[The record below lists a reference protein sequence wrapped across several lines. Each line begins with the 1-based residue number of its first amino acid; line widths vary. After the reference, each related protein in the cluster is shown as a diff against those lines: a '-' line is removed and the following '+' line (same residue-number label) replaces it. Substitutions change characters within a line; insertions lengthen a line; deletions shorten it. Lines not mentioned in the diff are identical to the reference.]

1 MDMMENC
8 TKFVA
13 HRCREFDDVE
23 DDLEEKPAG
32 FLVFDDLKL
41 LTSST
46 AIDVWI

>member
-1 MDMMENC
+1 MEMMENC

-13 HRCREFDDVE
+13 DRCREFDDVE
-23 DDLEEKPAG
+23 DEKPAG